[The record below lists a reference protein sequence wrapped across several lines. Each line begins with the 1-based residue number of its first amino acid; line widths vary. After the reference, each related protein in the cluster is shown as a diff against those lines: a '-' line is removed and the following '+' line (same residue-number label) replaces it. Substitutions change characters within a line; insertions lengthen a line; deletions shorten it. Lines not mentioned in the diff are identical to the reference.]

1 MIYGYVRVSTER
13 QITDRQDE
21 ALKEYANKNSLN
33 FTEIFKDKVSG
44 KNFERPNYERM
55 KTILQNG
62 DTLIIKEIDRLGR
75 DWDMTAA
82 EWKYYLDNGIKIIV
96 IDTPLLNT
104 NSEEMTLETRLVK
117 EQVFTLML
125 YLAQKEREKISQR
138 TKEALKIK
146 KLQGVVLG
154 RPEKNLPTDEILLHY
169 NRGKSYDEICN
180 SFDVS
185 KGTVAKIVKN
195 GIKQG
200 LCEARRHSWAGV

>member
-21 ALKEYANKNSLN
+21 ALKEYANKNGLC
-33 FTEIFKDKVSG
+33 FTEIFRDKVSG

-55 KTILQNG
+55 KATLQKG

-82 EWKYYLDNGIKIIV
+82 EWKYYLDNGIKIVV

-138 TKEALKIK
+138 TKEALKVK

-154 RPEKNLPTDEILLHY
+154 RPEKDLSTDEIIRDYKDGWGY
-169 NRGKSYDEICN
+169 NQLCAAYGL
-180 SFDVS
+180 S
-185 KGTVAKIVKN
+185 KGTIARVIKK
-195 GIKQG
+195 GIESG
-200 LCEARRHSWAGV
+200 LCEARRQSWAQ